1 MEIYFILNLKGTK
14 VFSNNKK
21 VFTKIQQTR
30 TSQKQKPKFNR
41 QKQKRTPDGVLFF
54 NIDALYYLR
63 FFLKAYAAPIPA
75 NNNKPEPTGAAW
87 SL

>member
-30 TSQKQKPKFNR
+30 TSQKPKPKFNR
-41 QKQKRTPDGVLFF
+41 QKQKKGHLTASFF

>member
-30 TSQKQKPKFNR
+30 TCQKPKPKFNR
-41 QKQKRTPDGVLFF
+41 QKQKRTPDGVLF
-54 NIDALYYLR
+54 L
-63 FFLKAYAAPIPA
+63 
-75 NNNKPEPTGAAW
+75 
-87 SL
+87 